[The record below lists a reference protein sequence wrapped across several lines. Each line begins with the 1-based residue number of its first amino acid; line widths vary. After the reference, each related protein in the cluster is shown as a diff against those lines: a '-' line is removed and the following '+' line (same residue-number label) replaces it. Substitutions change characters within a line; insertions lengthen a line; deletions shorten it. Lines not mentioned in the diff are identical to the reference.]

1 MKKTI
6 LKIGLIFCLFAS
18 AGWAADE
25 VTRSYGPVQ
34 NNENLYGIAS
44 KYRQKGVTMPQLM
57 MAIFERNPDAF
68 DQQNINRLKVGSML
82 EIPDIKVAAKINP
95 KKAYA
100 QATTH
105 IDTFEEEVREV
116 KVESGELKPLS
127 TSPRDPDLAPLV
139 LITQLDL
146 KQLEAIKRELEQ
158 EQVEQESAVVAQSTG
173 LPEPK
178 VGTTKKRQIPK
189 RPLFNFSYDVAYVN
203 DDNVR
208 LAQDDDDIRE
218 DSIISAGIKAR
229 GGKSL
234 DSHSIWNYGASAT
247 YNQFETFDD
256 LNHYEVEANTRYRF
270 ALSSGFTSP
279 IYTLGARLSGLE
291 FDSEMRDSTIISLS
305 AELTKWLTSTLNM
318 TTGIGLKS
326 RESKSETYDT
336 EETRIFVNI
345 DTNLS
350 KTDLIYTTLT
360 YITGDTVS
368 SATPTLDIIN
378 VSDSIEPDD
387 AFGGIDTNQFAYRID
402 SETYVITAGYNK
414 IYSRDLSFDFS
425 VRLVETEAKDDSS
438 IGYDRTIFRASL
450 LGRF

>member
-6 LKIGLIFCLFAS
+6 LKIGLIFCLFAGT
-18 AGWAADE
+18 GWAAED
-25 VTRSYGPVQ
+25 VARSYGPVQ
-34 NNENLYGIAS
+34 HNENLYGIAS
-44 KYRQKGVTMPQLM
+44 KYRQKGVTIPQLM

-82 EIPDIKVAAKINP
+82 EIPELKVAARINP

-100 QATTH
+100 QATIH
-105 IDTFEEEVREV
+105 IDTFEKEVRAV
-116 KVESGELKPLS
+116 KVERGELKPLS
-127 TSPRDPDLAPLV
+127 TRPRDPDLAPLV
-139 LITQLDL
+139 LITQLNL
-146 KQLEAIKRELEQ
+146 KQVEEIKQELEQ
-158 EQVEQESAVVAQSTG
+158 EQVERESAVVTQATG
-173 LPEPK
+173 LPEPSAS
-178 VGTTKKRQIPK
+178 TTKKRETPK
-189 RPLFNFSYDVAYVN
+189 PPLFNFSYDIAYIN

-218 DSIISAGIKAR
+218 DSIISASIKAR

-234 DSHSIWNYGASAT
+234 DSYTIWNYGGSVT
-247 YNQFETFDD
+247 YNQFETFDG

-279 IYTLGARLSGLE
+279 IYTLGARLTGLE

-305 AELTKWLTSTLNM
+305 AELTKWLTNTLNM
-318 TTGIGLKS
+318 TTGIGFKT

-336 EETRIFVNI
+336 EEIRFFVNL

-350 KTDLIYTTLT
+350 KTDLIYTTFT

-378 VSDSIEPDD
+378 VSDSIEADD
-387 AFGGIDTNQFAYRID
+387 AFGGVDSNQFAYRID
-402 SETYVITAGYNK
+402 SETFVVTVGYNK
-414 IYSRDLSFDFS
+414 IYSPDLSFDFS
-425 VRLVETEAKDDSS
+425 VRLVDTEAKDDSS